1 MVSKCFVTILP
12 VQGLFKVYLF
22 HQFDAMWEYYYEEGA
37 ALKDIEELSLFIIP
51 SILFI
56 FFLVMF
62 YIIKGLAVC
71 WFIVL
76 LFWGFFSP
84 GNKTALF
91 KEGCY
96 HKGLKII
103 LAIAKIPQA
112 NTNKSR
118 QNKMKKSWR
127 GHKFC
132 QSKQSEKEK
141 QTPSLSF
148 PRTCKFNCIYK

>member
-1 MVSKCFVTILP
+1 MSKCFVTILP

-76 LFWGFFSP
+76 LFWVFFPQETKPLFSK
-84 GNKTALF
+84 KTATT
-91 KEGCY
+91 KA
-96 HKGLKII
+96 LK
-103 LAIAKIPQA
+103 
-112 NTNKSR
+112 
-118 QNKMKKSWR
+118 
-127 GHKFC
+127 
-132 QSKQSEKEK
+132 
-141 QTPSLSF
+141 
-148 PRTCKFNCIYK
+148 